1 MILPVELRKSID
13 TSYDIHIT
21 TNLLQR
27 IGADLHNNSI
37 GDQYA
42 IITDSNVKQLYGN
55 TLLSELEDNHLSAFL
70 FHFPAGEESK
80 TIPIYQQLLQK
91 LINTGLTRKSVIIAL
106 GGGVVGDIAG
116 FLAATYMR
124 GISYIQIPTTLL
136 AQVDSSIGGKTA
148 LNLSEGKN
156 LLGAFY
162 QPQRVYIDPSLLPT
176 LSTRH
181 FHNGLVEIIKHGVIF
196 DSTLFR
202 YLETHIQE
210 IKTQDID
217 TLSQLIYHS
226 CKIKANV
233 IQQDER
239 EQNIRVI
246 LNYGH
251 TLAHALE
258 QIEKYTLLHGEA
270 VSIGMNYAGKL
281 AVTKGFWH
289 QSEHERQQRLLNA
302 FDLPSHSPQNVEQ
315 VISLMRRDKKGEK
328 GRIMFVLPKTIGKM
342 VSINGNYKI
351 PIPEEELKATLLTY

>member
-1 MILPVELRKSID
+1 MILHLDLRKNID

-21 TNLLQR
+21 TNLFQQ
-27 IGADLHNNSI
+27 IGADLQNNPL

-91 LINTGLTRKSVIIAL
+91 LIQTGLTRKSVIIAL

-148 LNLSEGKN
+148 LNLPDGKN

-162 QPQRVYIDPSLLPT
+162 QPRRVYIDPTLLHSL
-176 LSTRH
+176 SAQH
-181 FHNGLVEIIKHGVIF
+181 FRNGLVEIIKHGVIF
-196 DSTLFR
+196 DSSLFQ
-202 YLETHIQE
+202 YIETHIQK
-210 IKTQDID
+210 IKAQDID
-217 TLSQLIYHS
+217 TLSQLIYLS
-226 CKIKANV
+226 CKIKANI

-239 EQNIRVI
+239 EQNIRAI

-258 QIEKYTLLHGEA
+258 QIENYTLLHGEA
-270 VSIGMNYAGKL
+270 VAIGMNFAGRL
-281 AVTKGFWH
+281 AVNKGYWH
-289 QSEHERQQRLLNA
+289 QSEHERQQHLLKVFN
-302 FDLPSHSPQNVEQ
+302 LPSHSRQNIKQ
-315 VISLMRRDKKGEK
+315 LLSLMRRDKKGEK
-328 GRIMFVLPKTIGKM
+328 GKIMFVLPKTIGKM

-351 PIPEEELKATLLTY
+351 PISKEELETTLLTY

>member
-1 MILPVELRKSID
+1 MILPVKLRKHVD
-13 TSYDIHIT
+13 NSYDIHIT
-21 TNLLQR
+21 TDLFQQ
-27 IGADLHNNSI
+27 IGADLRTNPI

-55 TLLSELEDNHLSAFL
+55 TLVSELEANQLSASL
-70 FHFPAGEESK
+70 LHFPAGEESK
-80 TIPIYQQLLQK
+80 TISIYRRLLQK
-91 LINTGLTRKSVIIAL
+91 LIHTGLTRKSVIIAL

-148 LNLSEGKN
+148 LNLPEGKN

-162 QPQRVYIDPSLLPT
+162 QPKRVYIDPSLLHT

-181 FHNGLVEIIKHGVIF
+181 FQNGLVEIIKHGVIF

-202 YLETHIQE
+202 SLETHIP
-210 IKTQDID
+210 DIQARDND
-217 TLSQLIYHS
+217 TLSQLIFHS
-226 CKIKANV
+226 CKIKANI
-233 IQQDER
+233 IQQDEH

-258 QIEKYTLLHGEA
+258 QIEKYTFFHGEA
-270 VSIGMNYAGKL
+270 VAIGMNYAGKL
-281 AVTKGFWH
+281 AVTKGFWN
-289 QSEHERQQRLLNA
+289 QSEYERQQRLLEA
-302 FDLPSHSPQNVEQ
+302 FNLPTHSTQNSEQ
-315 VISLMRRDKKGEK
+315 LLSLMRRDKKGEK
-328 GRIMFVLPKTIGKM
+328 GKIMFVLPKIIGKM
-342 VSINGNYKI
+342 MSINGDYKI
-351 PIPEEELKATLLTY
+351 PVPEEELKATLLTY